1 MTGLHL
7 PVKPLLDPLGQITCT
22 LGKNHIKA
30 FAPGQIS
37 VLYNTISHTKK
48 KKKEKERNTKM
59 MEM

>member
-7 PVKPLLDPLGQITCT
+7 PVKPLLDPLGQIT

-37 VLYNTISHTKK
+37 VLYNMISHTKK
-48 KKKEKERNTKM
+48 KNEEKINTEM